1 MSTKKITKKERYES
15 IKALCDIVG
24 DPEGIDVGSIIEFC
38 DNEIAAI
45 DARAA
50 KAKERKAAKKAEG
63 DEMTETI
70 FGVLTDEPATIDT
83 IVAAIGDENIT
94 KGKVIYRL
102 SSMAR
107 EGRIVKT
114 EVSIEGADG
123 KTRRVA
129 AYAVA

>member
-1 MSTKKITKKERYES
+1 MSTKKITKKERYEA
-15 IKALCDIVG
+15 IKALCEG
-24 DPEGIDVGSIIEFC
+24 NTEGIDVTGIMEFC

-45 DARAA
+45 DARAT

-107 EGRIVKT
+107 EGRVVKT
-114 EVSIEGADG
+114 EVGVEGADG
-123 KTRRVA
+123 KTKRVT
-129 AYAVA
+129 AYSVA

>member
-1 MSTKKITKKERYES
+1 MSTKKITKKERFEA
-15 IKALCDIVG
+15 IKALCETATG
-24 DPEGIDVGSIIEFC
+24 DLDVTGIMEFC

-45 DARAA
+45 DARAT

-83 IVAAIGDENIT
+83 IVATIGDENIT

-107 EGRIVKT
+107 EGRVVKT
-114 EVSIEGADG
+114 EVGVEGADG
-123 KTRRVA
+123 KTKRVA
-129 AYAVA
+129 AYSVA